1 VVKKNFN
8 KKVDTNEFFGIIKQL
23 KFGGFKMT
31 GCKMF
36 KNDCLA
42 RLFQQSFYSH
52 FSSLESLQSPESPD
66 WYPLGTGETV

>member
-1 VVKKNFN
+1 
-8 KKVDTNEFFGIIKQL
+8 
-23 KFGGFKMT
+23 MT